1 MITSILILLALAV
14 PAGIVYTR
22 KNPQFGGRP
31 TPDDLE
37 RYSQS
42 PQWKK
47 GVFLNQSLTTMDVS
61 LSSMPGLLKEIMTG
75 RKKRQ
80 PATPLEVRKLDSK
93 QFEDEMDK
101 FVWYGHSTVLF
112 RISGKNVLIDPM
124 FGPDASPI
132 GPMRTRRFSKSSLE
146 WIDDLPQLDLVLL
159 THDHYDHLDYYSI
172 LKLKDKTD
180 TFWVAL
186 GAKRHLVKWE
196 IPEHKIKEFD
206 WWEETEFDALR
217 IVFTPSRHF
226 SGRGPFDR
234 AKSLWGGWVIQ
245 SNTRKIYW
253 SGDGGYDSHF
263 KEVGEKYGPFDWGF
277 MECGQYNEK
286 WHQIHMYPEEA
297 VRASQ
302 DSRVK
307 KAIPVHWGAFSLA
320 LHNWTEP
327 AERFYKKA
335 SEDEIQTCYPPLGQ
349 IIVPGKEPSEP
360 WWRL

>member
-1 MITSILILLALAV
+1 MITSVLILLALTV
-14 PAGIVYTR
+14 PAGLLYTR

-47 GVFLNQSLTTMDVS
+47 GGFLNQSLTTMDVS
-61 LSSMPGLLKEIMTG
+61 LSSMPSLLKEIMTG
-75 RKKRQ
+75 RKKRR
-80 PATPLEVRKLDSK
+80 PAAPLQVIKLDRNE
-93 QFEDEMDK
+93 FEDEIDK

-112 RISGKNVLIDPM
+112 RIAGKNILVDPM
-124 FGPDASPI
+124 FGLDASPI
-132 GPMRTRRFSKSSLE
+132 GPMRTRRFSENSLE
-146 WIDDLPQLDLVLL
+146 LIDDLPQLDLVLL
-159 THDHYDHLDYYSI
+159 THDHYDHLDYESI

-186 GAKRHLVKWE
+186 GAKRHLIKWK
-196 IPEHKIKEFD
+196 IPELKIKEFD
-206 WWEETEFDALR
+206 WWEEAEFDTLQ

-245 SNTRKIYW
+245 SNKLKIYW

-297 VRASQ
+297 VLASQ
-302 DSRVK
+302 DAGLK
-307 KAIPVHWGAFSLA
+307 TAIPVHWGAFSLA
-320 LHNWTEP
+320 LHNWTDP
-327 AERFYKKA
+327 AERFNRSA
-335 SEDEIQTCYPPLGQ
+335 SEHQLQTCYPPLGQ
-349 IIVPGKEPSEP
+349 IIIPGKEPSET